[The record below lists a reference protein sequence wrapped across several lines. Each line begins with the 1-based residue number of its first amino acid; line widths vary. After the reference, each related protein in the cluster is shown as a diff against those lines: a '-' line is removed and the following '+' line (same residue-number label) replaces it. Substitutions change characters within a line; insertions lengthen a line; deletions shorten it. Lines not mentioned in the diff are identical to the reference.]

1 MRKDFLLLN
10 QRIKDAYRDYIK
22 KHKQIP
28 TQTQVA
34 EICGVTQLT
43 ISRHFTK
50 IDLSEIVKPF
60 KIFGDDILMGLRYK
74 ASKGDAQ
81 AAKLFFMLVYD
92 WNEKQELKGELKVK
106 AELKV
111 VNIEETIKKYERV
124 LNKLA
129 KD

>member
-1 MRKDFLLLN
+1 MRRDFLMLN
-10 QRIKDAYRDYIK
+10 QKIKDAYIEYIK
-22 KHKQIP
+22 EHKRIP

-34 EICGVTQLT
+34 EMCGVTQIT

-50 IDLSEIVKPF
+50 IDLNELIQPF

-92 WNEKQELKGELKVK
+92 WSEKTEHKV
-106 AELKV
+106 EGT
-111 VNIEETIKKYERV
+111 IETIIKVRYEDEEP
-124 LNKLA
+124 K
-129 KD
+129 

>member
-1 MRKDFLLLN
+1 MRKDFVFLN
-10 QRIKDAYRDYIK
+10 EKIKNAYKEYIT

-28 TQTQVA
+28 SQMQVA
-34 EICGVTQLT
+34 KMCNTTQAT

-50 IDLSEIVKPF
+50 IDLSELVQPF

-92 WNEKQELKGELKVK
+92 WSEKTEHTVDGTIEHII
-106 AELKV
+106 KV
-111 VNIEETIKKYERV
+111 VYDDE
-124 LNKLA
+124 
-129 KD
+129 DD